1 MGPDVWQEY
10 ARNLANVVAPAV
22 GDAGIQLWTGLSLI
36 MLVWTGTQMA
46 LAGGGVNMAS
56 IVRLVIVL
64 SIPFGMLRFY
74 VLPMPGVGLSVP
86 DIITGMG
93 GWLQSVIIADAGED
107 MRQELAALTE
117 QMWRNIALHAGGEDA
132 GVFARIHAMLGAL
145 STVLF
150 GALLSILM
158 VVLLVVVWAVGQ
170 GQVIWAQLA
179 ITLAILLGPIFIPF
193 LVMPPLSFLFWGWF
207 RTVLTYSLYAA
218 VAAAIFRVTTQVG
231 IQNARR
237 GGRADGG
244 VRDARRG
251 AGDDGKSATDADVLG
266 GGVDGLA
273 QGRRVRTDAPIRG
286 RRCLVLGR
294 ESCGANRSDGRTE
307 RGWLENGGT
316 RVYGDLG

>member
-22 GDAGIQLWTGLSLI
+22 GDAGIQLWTGLALI

-132 GVFARIHAMLGAL
+132 GVFARIQAMLGAL

-207 RTVLTYSLYAA
+207 RTILTYSLYAA

-231 IQNARR
+231 IQMLGAVVAPT
-237 GGRADGG
+237 GGYGTPEGAQAMMENLLLTLMYSVAALMASLKVGEFAQMLLSGAGG
-244 VRDARRG
+244 VSSSAGSRVVQTARMVALKG
-251 AGDDGKSATDADVLG
+251 M
-266 GGVDGLA
+266 
-273 QGRRVRTDAPIRG
+273 
-286 RRCLVLGR
+286 
-294 ESCGANRSDGRTE
+294 
-307 RGWLENGGT
+307 
-316 RVYGDLG
+316 

>member
-64 SIPFGMLRFY
+64 SIPLGMLRFY

-218 VAAAIFRVTTQVG
+218 VAAAIFRITTQVG
-231 IQNARR
+231 IQMLAAVVAPT
-237 GGRADGG
+237 GGYGTPEGAQAMMENLLLTLMYSVAALMASLKVGEFAQMLLSGPAVSRPRPG
-244 VRDARRG
+244 VVWC
-251 AGDDGKSATDADVLG
+251 KPLG
-266 GGVDGLA
+266 WP
-273 QGRRVRTDAPIRG
+273 R
-286 RRCLVLGR
+286 
-294 ESCGANRSDGRTE
+294 
-307 RGWLENGGT
+307 
-316 RVYGDLG
+316 